1 MKAIRI
7 GICVLLAFSVL
18 AHGAVEPWSE
28 AVLEIGAAVLFVWWG
43 LLFAVGGVTILRWN
57 WLLGPVA
64 GLWAFAVAQYFM
76 RLSAAPVLTEN
87 AILKFAALGILLFLA
102 VQAYETLEQW
112 QGFVWF
118 VLLLGFGVSVFGILQ
133 HFTFNGKLYWL
144 RELRYGGVP
153 FGPYVNRDHFS
164 GLIELIVPVGLALIL
179 LRAEERDRTPLLA
192 ILTLLPIGA
201 LFLAASRGGI
211 VSFFLE
217 VVVVVVL
224 VFSRRRSGNQRFRN
238 QFVAGAAVLV
248 LASALVAWLGI
259 EPALDRFASFRQLEV
274 TESRR
279 TEMAKDSLRIFFD
292 HPVFG
297 TGLGTLVEVF
307 PRYETLYD
315 GKIVDH
321 SHNDYVEALAETGLI
336 GGGLC
341 AAFLVLLFCQTWA
354 RLAEAKNTLDLAFHI
369 GALAGCCG
377 LLNPLSLVDFQPPH
391 IPSNALL
398 FLLEA
403 GLATSRIPSNRQ
415 TSRFCQRRC
424 KNPQKCRLKIPRP

>member
-1 MKAIRI
+1 M
-7 GICVLLAFSVL
+7 
-18 AHGAVEPWSE
+18 
-28 AVLEIGAAVLFVWWG
+28 
-43 LLFAVGGVTILRWN
+43 
-57 WLLGPVA
+57 
-64 GLWAFAVAQYFM
+64 
-76 RLSAAPVLTEN
+76 
-87 AILKFAALGILLFLA
+87 
-102 VQAYETLEQW
+102 
-112 QGFVWF
+112 
-118 VLLLGFGVSVFGILQ
+118 
-133 HFTFNGKLYWL
+133 
-144 RELRYGGVP
+144 
-153 FGPYVNRDHFS
+153 
-164 GLIELIVPVGLALIL
+164 
-179 LRAEERDRTPLLA
+179 
-192 ILTLLPIGA
+192 
-201 LFLAASRGGI
+201 
-211 VSFFLE
+211 
-217 VVVVVVL
+217 VVVL

-238 QFVAGAAVLV
+238 QFVAGTAVLV

-341 AAFLVLLFCQTWA
+341 AAFLVLLFYEAWA

-377 LLNPLSLVDFQPPH
+377 MLIHSLVDFNLH

-403 GLATSRIPSNRQ
+403 GLATSHIPSNRQ
-415 TSRFCQRRC
+415 TSRFS
-424 KNPQKCRLKIPRP
+424 KHTENDPLVIIKDPV